1 METEG
6 DTTRGAIASARA
18 SSPRGTRVIAPRDV
32 VSREKTRGEEVDEA
46 IGRIVARRIGMVQD
60 PYW

>member
-1 METEG
+1 M
-6 DTTRGAIASARA
+6 
-18 SSPRGTRVIAPRDV
+18 IAPRDV